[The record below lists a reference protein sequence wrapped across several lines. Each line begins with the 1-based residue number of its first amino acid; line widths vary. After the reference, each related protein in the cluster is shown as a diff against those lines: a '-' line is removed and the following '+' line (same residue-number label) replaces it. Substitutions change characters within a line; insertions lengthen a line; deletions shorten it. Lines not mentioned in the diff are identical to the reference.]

1 MKSTGDVGS
10 MVKDGG
16 VIGERG
22 TSGILPISTR
32 DGATCDECENS
43 PFGSYILKRKDTS
56 LSGSSGVAIRRC
68 MPVDLRGSLCN
79 DSTRLDSARLGS
91 AWCAMYAPRN
101 VERLVERWI
110 IVGWVMCG

>member
-22 TSGILPISTR
+22 TAGILPISTR

-43 PFGSYILKRKDTS
+43 PFGSYILKKKIPRCPVRPGWQYGDICPWTC
-56 LSGSSGVAIRRC
+56 VAAR
-68 MPVDLRGSLCN
+68 VT
-79 DSTRLDSARLGS
+79 TRLDSTRLGS
-91 AWCAMYAPRN
+91 AWCAMYAPRII
-101 VERLVERWI
+101 ERLVERWM
-110 IVGWVMCG
+110 VVDWVMCG